1 MGKITTLTDEQRAAL
16 APYAQAWIERVLTC
30 GPADR
35 ASVEDGIRRCY
46 AAAGIPWHGNV
57 VWVRSPLV
65 AAMAGPIAS
74 AILARQRDAVDV
86 AVDGAVRVAVD
97 GAVRGAV
104 GDAVRGAVGG
114 AVDGAVDGAVGVA
127 VGVVVG
133 VAVDDAVDDAVR
145 GAVDGAVGD
154 AVLGAVGDAV
164 DGAVR
169 SAVHDAVHDA
179 VDGAVDGA
187 VRGAVDGA
195 VDGAVRGAWWRHLSP
210 WWSWDAWRA
219 ACVEIVGVPAVQHLV
234 DALRDANGAGWWW
247 PHQEFVIVSDRPDF
261 IHRERVAA
269 DGWGSHRLHCATG
282 PAIRWGAEWAIWSWH
297 GTTVPQWVVE
307 APTVER
313 IAAEPNTEIRR
324 CAIESFGWDRYLAA
338 LDVSPIDACDDPG
351 NPGHR
356 LELFDLP
363 DEAQPFD
370 ERVRLLV
377 MRNASRDRDG
387 IRRTFAETVP
397 ADIGSALAAA
407 AWQFDVDPSVYA
419 RLERAS

>member
-74 AILARQRDAVDV
+74 AILARQRDAVDGAVDV

-127 VGVVVG
+127 VGG
-133 VAVDDAVDDAVR
+133 TVR
-145 GAVDGAVGD
+145 D
-154 AVLGAVGDAV
+154 
-164 DGAVR
+164 
-169 SAVHDAVHDA
+169 
-179 VDGAVDGA
+179 
-187 VRGAVDGA
+187 
-195 VDGAVRGAWWRHLSP
+195 AWWRHLSP
-210 WWSWDAWRA
+210 WWSWNAWRA
-219 ACVEIVGVPAVQHLV
+219 ACVEVVGVPHVQHLV

-247 PHQEFVIVSDRPDF
+247 PHQEFVIVSDRPDV
-261 IHRERVAA
+261 IYLERVAA

>member
-1 MGKITTLTDEQRAAL
+1 MITTLTDEQRTAL

-46 AAAGIPWHGNV
+46 AATGLPWHGHV

-65 AAMAGPIAS
+65 AAVAGPIAS
-74 AILARQRDAVDV
+74 AILALQRGAVGGAVGGAVDDAVVDAVRDTVDVAVGGAVDV
-86 AVDGAVRVAVD
+86 AVV

-104 GDAVRGAVGG
+104 DDAVGDAVDGAVGVAVGG
-114 AVDGAVDGAVGVA
+114 AVDGAVDGAMV
-127 VGVVVG
+127 
-133 VAVDDAVDDAVR
+133 
-145 GAVDGAVGD
+145 
-154 AVLGAVGDAV
+154 
-164 DGAVR
+164 
-169 SAVHDAVHDA
+169 S
-179 VDGAVDGA
+179 
-187 VRGAVDGA
+187 
-195 VDGAVRGAWWRHLSP
+195 AWWRHLSP
-210 WWSWDAWRA
+210 WWSWHAWRA
-219 ACVEIVGVPAVQHLV
+219 ACVEIVGVPRVQHLV

-247 PHQEFVIVSDRPDF
+247 PHREFVIVSDRPDV

-282 PAIRWGAEWAIWSWH
+282 PAIAWGDEWAIWSWH

-338 LDVSPIDACDDPG
+338 LGVAPIDACDDPG

-363 DEAQPFD
+363 DGAQPFD

-387 IRRTFAETVP
+387 TRRTFAETVP
-397 ADIGSALAAA
+397 ADTATALAAA

-419 RLERAS
+419 QLERAT